1 LVKEKVIHSP
11 YVKGVLEFIQSYHR
25 KFVYFISTGTPEDK
39 MIDILK
45 SKDIFKCFKNVYGS
59 PTVKTVHINTIL
71 SEFNYSPSNVVFIG
85 DSPSDK
91 NAPKDC
97 GINFIGRTVVGHS
110 MGELE
115 YTMCDLTSL
124 QKIIRNL

>member
-1 LVKEKVIHSP
+1 MVKEKVIHSP

-71 SEFNYSPSNVVFIG
+71 SEFNYSPS
-85 DSPSDK
+85 DK